1 MLDVRRRRRGE
12 VVVEEEED
20 EGGKRRKEE
29 GTNRYRGEKTQR
41 QKKRTKPSGKT

>member
-12 VVVEEEED
+12 VVAEEEV